1 METGHRHYNYNEIV
15 CQIVLPYCVRVPE
28 EEYQFNNKDV
38 NVSLTF
44 RRHERI
50 SNNDHVDPGRKDGQK
65 DIIQKERFGR
75 YDYST
80 VDIVLKKTFFH
91 YDPSLEVNK
100 LKELVLN
107 CVGKFIQFYKL
118 AYDEYWIIDLSVN
131 DILSFNVKCYNDG
144 VNIPGATFVFLG
156 SPDVNCCL
164 SWQDYLDN
172 KKCNRQE
179 MLNRLKTNH
188 EMPLYIQL
196 MMEGTRLCHAASY
209 DIGVILFD
217 RSFESFFDTIVK
229 AHLHL
234 NKLFTKEWDSYLKMA
249 FVGNSSN
256 KSKLKTYSSRVSKSG
271 REFNDESDLYT
282 KWLTKCRQLRNDVVH
297 GKRGGIGEEE
307 AYQARESARKA
318 FTYFGFSWFDFIL
331 IRDQYFDQSQN
342 LYDIPIP
349 AWLTNR

>member
-1 METGHRHYNYNEIV
+1 METGHKQYNYNEIV

-50 SNNDHVDPGRKDGQK
+50 SKDDHFELSRKDGQR

-91 YDPSLEVNK
+91 YDPSLEFNAI
-100 LKELVLN
+100 KELALN
-107 CVGKFIQFYKL
+107 CVRKFIQFYKL

-131 DILSFNVKCYNDG
+131 DILTFHAKFYNDG

-156 SPDVNCCL
+156 SPDINCCL

-172 KKCNRQE
+172 KKYNRQE

-217 RSFESFFDTIVK
+217 RSFESFFDTVVK
-229 AHLHL
+229 AYLHK
-234 NKLFTKEWDSYLKMA
+234 NNLFAKEWDSYLEME
-249 FVGNSSN
+249 FVGRNPR

-271 REFNDESDLYT
+271 TEFNDQCDLYT
-282 KWLTKCRQLRNDVVH
+282 EWLAKCRHLRNDIIH
-297 GKRGGIGEEE
+297 GKRSGIGEEE
-307 AYQARESARKA
+307 AYQARESARSA
-318 FTYFGFSWFDFIL
+318 FTFFGFSWFDFIL

-349 AWLTNR
+349 SWLTKR

>member
-1 METGHRHYNYNEIV
+1 
-15 CQIVLPYCVRVPE
+15 
-28 EEYQFNNKDV
+28 
-38 NVSLTF
+38 
-44 RRHERI
+44 
-50 SNNDHVDPGRKDGQK
+50 
-65 DIIQKERFGR
+65 
-75 YDYST
+75 
-80 VDIVLKKTFFH
+80 LKKTFFH

-100 LKELVLN
+100 IKELALN
-107 CVGKFIQFYKL
+107 CVRKFIQFYKL

-156 SPDVNCCL
+156 SPDANCCL
-164 SWQDYLDN
+164 LWQDYLDN
-172 KKCNRQE
+172 KKYNRQE

-229 AHLHL
+229 AYLHL
-234 NKLFTKEWDSYLKMA
+234 NNLFAKEWDSYLEME
-249 FVGNSSN
+249 FVGRNPR

-282 KWLTKCRQLRNDVVH
+282 EWLTKCRHLRNDVIH

-307 AYQARESARKA
+307 AYQARESARNA
-318 FTYFGFSWFDFIL
+318 FTYFDFSWFDFIL
-331 IRDQYFDQSQN
+331 ISDQYFDQSQN

-349 AWLTNR
+349 AWLTKR